1 MRVREL
7 VFTSF
12 FLICCSKEK
21 NEDPVVLARVNNE
34 VLTVDGLELFLS
46 QEQRSDEQLR
56 MFIQDW
62 VNNTVLYQEAK
73 KAGLDK
79 DLSLQRMRD
88 EYYKKLV
95 VGSLL
100 KSAKRQFNQSS
111 NDDVRKYYEENISGF
126 TRTTNE
132 ATIHHF
138 VTDNIS
144 EARTIKRGLS
154 KKKSGDEVE
163 NLFSFY
169 NVETRTIKQGR
180 LVKELDNVVF
190 KSKKTGVVGP
200 VRVKNNY
207 HVIEVLKLYEKGSR
221 LGLEEVYDEIYQRL
235 KKRNS
240 VATTTYLLDSL
251 RKNSNIFINSL
262 YN

>member
-1 MRVREL
+1 MRVSTL
-7 VFTSF
+7 TFVSF
-12 FLICCSKEK
+12 FIFCCSKEPDQ
-21 NEDPVVLARVNNE
+21 NSVVLARVNSA
-34 VLTVDGLELFLS
+34 VLTADDLDLFFS
-46 QEQRSDEQLR
+46 SKQRSDEQLR
-56 MFIQDW
+56 IFVQDW

-73 KAGLDK
+73 NTGLDK

-100 KSAKRQFNQSS
+100 KSAKNSTNQST
-111 NDDVRKYYEENISGF
+111 NEDIRKYYEENALGF
-126 TRTTNE
+126 VRTTDE
-132 ATIHHF
+132 ATVHHF
-138 VTDNIS
+138 VTNNIS

-154 KKKSGDEVE
+154 KKQSGDEVE

-169 NVETRTIKQGR
+169 SVETRTIKQGR
-180 LVKELDNVVF
+180 LVDLLDNLIF

-200 VRVKNNY
+200 IRVKENY
-207 HVIEVLKLYEKGSR
+207 HVIEILNYYRKGTQM
-221 LGLEEVYDEIYQRL
+221 GLEEVYDEIYQRL

-240 VATTTYLLDSL
+240 VTIKNQLLDSL
-251 RKNSNIFINSL
+251 RKNSNIFINNM

>member
-7 VFTSF
+7 VFISF

-21 NEDPVVLARVNNE
+21 NEDPVVLARVNSE
-34 VLTVDGLELFLS
+34 VLTADGLDIFLS
-46 QEQRSDEQLR
+46 PKQRSDEQLR
-56 MFIQDW
+56 MFVQDW

-100 KSAKRQFNQSS
+100 KSEKSDTSQSS
-111 NDDVRKYYEENISGF
+111 NEDVRKYYEENISSF
-126 TRTTNE
+126 IRTTNE
-132 ATIHHF
+132 ATLHHF

-144 EARTIKRGLS
+144 EARTIKRGLL
-154 KKKSGDEVE
+154 KKISGDEVE

-180 LVKELDNVVF
+180 LVEELDNVIF
-190 KSKKTGVVGP
+190 KLKKTGVVGP

-207 HVIEVLKLYEKGSR
+207 HVIEVLKFYKKVSM
-221 LGLEEVYDEIYQRL
+221 L
-235 KKRNS
+235 KKLD
-240 VATTTYLLDSL
+240 LLT
-251 RKNSNIFINSL
+251 
-262 YN
+262 